1 MPDTAR
7 SLALLAFGWLAGLGC
22 ESATDPPAV
31 GALGVYVA
39 TTGPEADPDGYQV
52 RVDGTLV
59 RGLSR
64 EDSTLYQGLEPGTH
78 AVELVD
84 LAANCAVHGGG
95 LRSATVTGGDIATVR
110 FEVVCTATAVL
121 RVVTRSDGAPADP
134 DGYRLVVS
142 GRGTRAI
149 GANEAITM
157 MGLTQG
163 PLGLELTDLAAT
175 CAVAGGNR
183 RMVTLVGGDT
193 AEVDFTIHC
202 AQPPPGYGTIDVS
215 VSTTVVNAPVPNG
228 YRITLDNTTSQS
240 VAANGTVEFE
250 HLSTGLH
257 SVGLSGAPS
266 WCAVGGFFPGPNPQ
280 QVWVMADSVSRVAFA
295 VLCLG

>member
-1 MPDTAR
+1 MPDTTR
-7 SLALLAFGWLAGLGC
+7 LVTLLAFGCLAGLGC
-22 ESATDPPAV
+22 ESATDPPAL

-39 TTGPEADPDGYQV
+39 TTGPEPDPDGYQA

-64 EDSTLYQGLEPGTH
+64 EDSTIYQGLESGTH
-78 AVELVD
+78 VVELVD
-84 LAANCAVHGGG
+84 LAANCAVRGGG
-95 LRSATVTGGDIATVR
+95 LRSATVAAGDIATVR

-134 DGYRLVVS
+134 DGYRLVS
-142 GRGTRAI
+142 GLGSRAI
-149 GANEAITM
+149 GANETITM
-157 MGLTQG
+157 AGLPQG

-175 CAVAGGNR
+175 CAVAGGNHR
-183 RMVTLVGGDT
+183 LVTLVGGDT

-202 AQPPPGYGTIDVS
+202 AQPPPGYGTIAVS

-228 YRITLDNTTSQS
+228 YTITLDGTTSQS
-240 VAANGTVEFE
+240 AGADGTVEFE
-250 HLSTGLH
+250 HLSTGFH

-266 WCAVGGFFPGPNPQ
+266 WCAVGGFFPEPNPQ
-280 QVWVMADSVSRVAFA
+280 QVWVMADSVSRASFS